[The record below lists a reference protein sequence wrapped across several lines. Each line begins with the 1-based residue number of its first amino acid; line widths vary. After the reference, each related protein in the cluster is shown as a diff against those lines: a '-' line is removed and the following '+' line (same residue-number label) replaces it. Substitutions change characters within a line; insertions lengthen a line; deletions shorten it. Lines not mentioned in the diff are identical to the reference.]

1 MARVGV
7 SITKTVSFRGVAQE
21 FGNTYYYNTP
31 LPVISSVADSLIDN
45 LVAKEKVL
53 HSALVSFT
61 FARCWSAGG
70 TKAENNMITQKALS
84 GTGSATTAI
93 SGQDRERAFL
103 VRFRAGVDV
112 RGNPVYLR
120 KWWHL
125 QAGAVG
131 GSAITNANLEQT
143 GQLSSTVRSNLE
155 GSADAFKSITALPQ
169 NFDLVSENGRAIT
182 GATQAHP
189 YLEHRQLGDQWR
201 G

>member
-21 FGNTYYYNTP
+21 FGNTYYYQTP
-31 LPVISSVADSLIDN
+31 LPVIESVADGLIDAI
-45 LVAKEKVL
+45 VTKEKAIF
-53 HSALVSFT
+53 SATVNFLY
-61 FARCWSAGG
+61 ARCWTAGG
-70 TKAENNMITQKALS
+70 TPSENNMLKQKQLS
-84 GTGSATTAI
+84 GTGSAAGPL

-103 VRFRAGVDV
+103 VRFRAGVDT

-125 QAGAVG
+125 NVGSMSAVNVP
-131 GSAITNANLEQT
+131 STALENTATLPTAIRTALET
-143 GQLSSTVRSNLE
+143 A
-155 GSADAFKSITALPQ
+155 ADGFKSVTSTPQ
-169 NFDLVSENGRAIT
+169 VFQLVSEKGREID

-189 YLEHRQLGDQWR
+189 YLEHRQLGDMWR